1 MRKETITALCMT
13 WLISIVTLNAQQHT
27 MNIQQL
33 FPLGN
38 KLSPEAAQNFK
49 GQAYL
54 APLTTL
60 KELNTPVSNVTFEPG
75 SRNNWHSHT
84 GGQLLIVTAGK
95 GYYQERGK
103 PVQMLSPGDVVE
115 IAPDVVHWHGATED
129 SWFAHLAV
137 GCNAQTNKTSWY
149 EPVDDTQ
156 YPKKQ
161 YTLSLKQQ
169 YIVSI
174 SALAAAGD
182 LESLKMALV
191 KGLDGGMTINEI
203 KEVLVHIYA
212 YCGFPRSLRGLQT
225 FMAVLE
231 QRKAQNIEDRYG
243 REASEIKSKKSKYER
258 GRDILSEISGVPV
271 DAPRAGYAEFAP
283 EIERF
288 LKEHL
293 FADIFERD
301 LLSYSERELTTVAA
315 LVGVGGV
322 EPMLRSHIDICKHIG
337 ITTEQLQD
345 AMEIIAKNMEP
356 DKVNAARAVLSE
368 MSESNK
374 QQIVNGVTIEKVSFN
389 NRMQINVVGNLYLP
403 AGYSKNKKYAGIVV
417 GHPFGGV
424 KEQTAG
430 LHAQK
435 MAELGYVTLAF
446 DASFYGESGGE
457 PRRIEVPE
465 IRVEDYSA
473 AVDFL
478 SNHPLVNKEQIGVIG
493 ICGGGG
499 YAISAAQIDHRI
511 KALATISM
519 YDMGRARR
527 QGVSDGITYEQR
539 MSTLDQIGEQR
550 TAEFGGSVRKDIRA
564 LPEKVDASTPQYAR
578 EFLDYYENP
587 ARGQH
592 PNSTAY
598 YSYTSLAPMMNFFP
612 FIQIETISPR
622 PLLFIVGEKAVS
634 KYFSED
640 AYQRAAEP
648 KELFIVS
655 GATHVDLY
663 DQPQSLA
670 VTLPKLDSFF
680 KQHLK

>member
-1 MRKETITALCMT
+1 MRDRIIITLCT
-13 WLISIVTLNAQQHT
+13 VWFISIATVNAQN
-27 MNIQQL
+27 MDIQQL
-33 FPLGN
+33 FPIGD
-38 KLSPEAAQNFK
+38 KLSPEASQNFK

-60 KELNTPVSNVTFEPG
+60 KELNTPISNVTFEPG
-75 SRNNWHSHT
+75 CRNNWHSHT
-84 GGQLLIVTAGK
+84 GGQLLIVTIGK

-103 PVQMLSPGDVVE
+103 PIQTLLPGDVVE
-115 IAPDVVHWHGATED
+115 IAPDVVHWHGATAD

-137 GCNAQTNKTSWY
+137 TTNSQINKTSWF
-149 EPVDDTQ
+149 EPVNDAD
-156 YPKKQ
+156 YPHAKCS
-161 YTLSLKQQ
+161 LSDKQQ
-169 YIVSI
+169 SIVLIAS
-174 SALAAAGD
+174 LAAVGNLD
-182 LESLKMALV
+182 RLKVALV
-191 KGLDGGMTINEI
+191 GGLEGGMTVNEI

-225 FMAVLE
+225 FMAVLDE
-231 QRKAQNIEDRYG
+231 RKAQNIKDVYG
-243 REASEIKSKKSKYER
+243 REASAIINKKSKYER
-258 GRDILSEISGVPV
+258 GRDILAELSGVSAN
-271 DAPRAGYAEFAP
+271 APKAGYAEFAP

-301 LLSYSERELTTVAA
+301 VLTYSERELATIAA

-322 EPMLRSHIDICKHIG
+322 EPMMRSHMGISLHIG
-337 ITTEQLQD
+337 ITSDQLKD
-345 AMEIIAKNMEP
+345 AIGVIAKSVEAY
-356 DKVNAARAVLSE
+356 KINAARAVLAE
-368 MSESNK
+368 INEDNK
-374 QQIVNGVTIEKVSFN
+374 QQVVNGVTIEKVSFK

-403 AGYSKNKKYAGIVV
+403 AGYEQNGKRAAIVV

-424 KEQTAG
+424 KEQTSG

-465 IRVEDYSA
+465 IRVEDFSA

-478 SNHPLVNKEQIGVIG
+478 SNHPLVDKERIGAIG
-493 ICGGGG
+493 ICGGGC
-499 YAISAAQIDHRI
+499 YAVSATQIDHRI

-527 QGVSDGITYEQR
+527 QGVGDGTTYEQR
-539 MSTLDQIGEQR
+539 MATLDQIGEQR
-550 TAEFGGSVRKDIRA
+550 TAEFGGAERKDIRA
-564 LPEKVDASTPQYAR
+564 LPEKVDASTPRYAR
-578 EFLDYYENP
+578 EFLDYYDNSE
-587 ARGQH
+587 RGQH

-612 FIQIETISPR
+612 FVQIETISPR
-622 PLLFIVGEKAVS
+622 PLLFVVGEKAVS

-640 AYQRAAEP
+640 AFAKAAQP
-648 KELFIVS
+648 KELFVVP

-663 DQPQSLA
+663 DQPKSLS

-680 KQHLK
+680 KQYLK